1 MKSLPRNAAPSAVLT
16 SEARGLEWLGR
27 AFGSPVLQP
36 VAWDER
42 ILVLPWVAE
51 DDPTPAAAERLGL
64 SAKTCSYH
72 LGLLGKYGLAEETGG
87 GRGRARPWRLVP
99 QGIGY
104 TPSAG
109 DEPAEAETQDAFART
124 VLDRD
129 ARIVRTFIDRRH
141 RLPDAWR
148 GRSAMSSNPLRL
160 TAEQLSGL
168 RDELAG
174 VLERYLRLSSDP
186 APGAVPVHAAVYA
199 VLSDVDAVEEDG

>member
-1 MKSLPRNAAPSAVLT
+1 MSSENIPSENAH
-16 SEARGLEWLGR
+16 SENTASEPLRLRALAHPARLDLLYLLREEGEIT
-27 AFGSPVLQP
+27 A
-36 VAWDER
+36 
-42 ILVLPWVAE
+42 
-51 DDPTPAAAERLGL
+51 TAAAERLGL

-160 TAEQLSGL
+160 TAEQLAGL
-168 RDELAG
+168 RDDLAG

>member
-1 MKSLPRNAAPSAVLT
+1 MSSGNTS
-16 SEARGLEWLGR
+16 SEALRLR
-27 AFGSPVLQP
+27 ALAHPVRLDLLYLLREEGE
-36 VAWDER
+36 VTA
-42 ILVLPWVAE
+42 
-51 DDPTPAAAERLGL
+51 TGAAGRLGL
-64 SAKTCSYH
+64 SPKTCSYH
-72 LGLLGKYGLAEETGG
+72 LGLLGKYGLVEEAGG
-87 GRGRARPWRLVP
+87 GRGRSRPWRLVP

-109 DEPAEAETQDAFART
+109 DDPATAETQDAFART

-148 GRSAMSSNPLRL
+148 GRSAMASNPLRL
-160 TAEQLSGL
+160 TAEQLAGL

-174 VLERYLRLSSDP
+174 VLERYLRISSEP

-199 VLSDVDAVEEDG
+199 VPSDVEAVQEGG